1 MVFSTKKR
9 FIAGVVC
16 PKCSAM
22 DKLMAFSLN
31 GEDYRECITCG
42 FKDKL
47 RLVSSP
53 KEMQT
58 RVNMTKDQ
66 IKSET
71 SLVRIIEPKE

>member
-16 PKCSAM
+16 PKCSEM

-47 RLVSSP
+47 RLASSH

>member
-16 PKCSAM
+16 PKCSEM

-47 RLVSSP
+47 RLASSP